1 MKKTIVLVAII
12 TAAGLTI
19 WQMMAQKPE
28 KRALSVST
36 PHEAL
41 SDTPAIAVINERR
54 NGAVLSTGVDMFKP
68 DSPSEST
75 LQSGQEHE
83 NDSIVWQLSEDA
95 ENVLN
100 EEGFLPSDLKN
111 AAFIKVDTKEL
122 RSVEVGDY
130 LDLYIPQIGGSYT
143 GEVDYI
149 QVHPNGD
156 RTVEAYIPGAGTLYS
171 AVITLGEN
179 ALYATLGTQADVY
192 IMEGNGEYAWI
203 ASKSDLVSH
212 HSTSHKD
219 GVVPTESVQSIAEDD
234 PFAINVKESP
244 ESKNNNQE

>member
-1 MKKTIVLVAII
+1 MKKTFVIVALV
-12 TAAGLTI
+12 TAVGIAL
-19 WQMMAQKPE
+19 WQWMAQKPE
-28 KRALSVST
+28 KSALPIAAKPET
-36 PHEAL
+36 L

-54 NGAVLSTGVDMFKP
+54 NGAVLSTGVDMFKS
-68 DSPSEST
+68 DSPSET
-75 LQSGQEHE
+75 AVQSGQDHE

-95 ENVLN
+95 EHILK
-100 EEGFLPSDLKN
+100 EEGFLPTDLKN

-122 RSVEVGDY
+122 RTVEVGDY

-149 QVHPNGD
+149 QIHPNGD

-171 AVITLGEN
+171 AVITLGDN

-192 IMEGNGEYAWI
+192 IMEGNGEHAWI
-203 ASKSDLVSH
+203 ASKSDLVAN

-219 GVVPTESVQSIAEDD
+219 GVVPSGPVQSIAEDD
-234 PFAINVKESP
+234 PFAVTVNDSP